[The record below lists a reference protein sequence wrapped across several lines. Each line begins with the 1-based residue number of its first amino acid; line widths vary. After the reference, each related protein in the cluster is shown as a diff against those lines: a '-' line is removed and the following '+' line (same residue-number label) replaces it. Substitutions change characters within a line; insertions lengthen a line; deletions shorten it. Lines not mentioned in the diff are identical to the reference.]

1 MAPSKTDLIGSEQV
15 QTKQA
20 VIGILIFAIVTILSY
35 SLLYAILNIG
45 EGLSVIIALVLGGV
59 VEFAYRKRTKNN

>member
-1 MAPSKTDLIGSEQV
+1 M